1 MEVSGAWEQGWI
13 SLTALKSWGKNEE
26 RVFTFCLSPSKFQYE
41 RSSLFVTPF
50 SPLQIY
56 YSFCGLEN
64 PMHYKSG
71 EQQQLLEHMRHPIF
85 LAPLII
91 LWAIPVMTYDRLLV
105 AVMLPL
111 YLGWGSSINHL
122 DASYI
127 KQQFRM
133 KRIQL
138 LADGDL
144 KSDWLSSIHQ
154 GSTFINAQH

>member
-1 MEVSGAWEQGWI
+1 M
-13 SLTALKSWGKNEE
+13 KEE
-26 RVFTFCLSPSKFQYE
+26 CFHSTFFPSKFQYE
-41 RSSLFVTPF
+41 RSSLIMAPF
-50 SPLQIY
+50 SSLQIY
-56 YSFCGLEN
+56 YSFSGLEN
-64 PMHYKSG
+64 PMHYKSA

-91 LWAIPVMTYDRLLV
+91 LWAVPVMTYDRLLV

-138 LADGDL
+138 LGDGSI
-144 KSDWLSSIHQ
+144 KSDWLSSTKDLLLLMPTIKWRH
-154 GSTFINAQH
+154 SLVSVVFFSS

>member
-13 SLTALKSWGKNEE
+13 SLTALKVEGEMKKESLPS
-26 RVFTFCLSPSKFQYE
+26 VFPFLS
-41 RSSLFVTPF
+41 SSMRDLAGLTPF
-50 SPLQIY
+50 SPRQIY

-144 KSDWLSSIHQ
+144 KSD
-154 GSTFINAQH
+154 